1 MRGLKL
7 ERNSESV
14 FRRIVLKLSGEVM
27 AGNRIT
33 GIDYEAV
40 GEMCEE
46 IAEASRLAQIAI
58 VIGGGNL
65 FRGVDAAKH
74 DVDRVTADYA
84 GMLATVM
91 NSLIL
96 QSMLEKRNV
105 QTRVQT
111 AFEIRSIA
119 EPYIRRRA
127 LRHLEKGRVVI
138 FSGGTGR
145 PYFSTDTAAALCAAE
160 IHADAI
166 LKATKVDGIYS
177 ADPNVDKNAV
187 FFPEI
192 SYREI
197 LQKSLQIMD
206 ATAISMSMDHVIPLI
221 VFNIKPP
228 GNLVRILKGER
239 IGTRVGV

>member
-1 MRGLKL
+1 M
-7 ERNSESV
+7 ERNKV
-14 FRRIVLKLSGEVM
+14 VYNRVVLKLSGEILGGGKP
-27 AGNRIT
+27 A
-33 GIDYEAV
+33 GIDYEAIN
-40 GEMCEE
+40 EICDE
-46 IAEASRLAQIAI
+46 IAEASRLVQMAI

-65 FRGVDAAKH
+65 FRGTEAAQH
-74 DVDRVTADYA
+74 GVDRVTADYA

-96 QSMLEKRNV
+96 QSILEKKGV

-111 AFEIRSIA
+111 AFEIRSLA

-160 IHADAI
+160 IHADVL
-166 LKATKVDGIYS
+166 LKATKVDGIFS
-177 ADPNVDKNAV
+177 ADPGVDKDAV

-192 SYREI
+192 TYKEI

-206 ATAISMSMDHVIPLI
+206 ATAISMSMSQTIPLI
-221 VFNIKPP
+221 VFNIKPR
-228 GNLVRILKGER
+228 GNLLRILRGEH